1 MIPVKRLLKS
11 LLYLLIAFLFASPII
26 LLSDSVSNPVTMRE
40 NLSAANTAYTSR
52 VQGEHITDLSLK
64 VTEMRFGPEDEPPP
78 FLVVAPE
85 DDPVAGILAL
95 RLCAP
100 TVGGGLVLLPT
111 SPPLGPG
118 VLSRMQ
124 DTLAAGD
131 TDSHV
136 IALGTIHPD
145 ILSEIAAHFGVQTLE
160 GNAAQLAIQ
169 VDEWMVARNGVSER
183 YLFIPEEDVR
193 HGLALASWLA
203 LTGDPVFPIG
213 RDELSEHLRDYLSV
227 VHGQA
232 RGRQN
237 NLYLIAPTSLGTA
250 ALMEELNNYGQVVRV
265 AGITPEETALAL
277 AQYYD
282 SATQFGW
289 WAGAIPEGNRH
300 YLLGNPDHPAE
311 LIAAAPLFS
320 ETQYGPTV
328 LTSSER
334 LTSVVETFLWTIRP
348 HWINVPSEGRYNFAW
363 LAGNSDVIS
372 WSVQN
377 RVDLINQTVPYDS
390 QGFGGLDSSLLIW
403 LTIGWIGAV
412 WTWIHSVMRRPTM
425 EQHVRLFWVLIT
437 LVLGPLGLL
446 SYYLAT
452 RGEKP
457 PVAIK
462 EMLSPPTEALSATAA
477 TVSLATSMILITG
490 FMYVLFR
497 RPLFLIDGSL
507 FFLGNPAVRSL
518 LVGSLLALA
527 AALFLVEPVLYATGG
542 ESYGKLLTDTWKGP
556 AIALTITA
564 VLFSLIVWWLRTHYL
579 SIPPR
584 ETQILWWGTAALAAA
599 LTAII
604 TYPINYW
611 IVSQNVKKG
620 VLG

>member
-1 MIPVKRLLKS
+1 MLN
-11 LLYLLIAFLFASPII
+11 
-26 LLSDSVSNPVTMRE
+26 DSISNPVTMRE
-40 NLSAANTAYTSR
+40 SLPVANTAYTSR

-64 VTEMRFGPEDEPPP
+64 VTEMRFVPEDEPAP
-78 FLVVAPE
+78 FLVVAPD
-85 DDPVAGILAL
+85 DDPLAGILAL

-100 TVGGGLVLLPT
+100 PVGGGLILLPT
-111 SPPLGPG
+111 SPPLEPD
-118 VLSRMQ
+118 VVSRMQ
-124 DTLAAGD
+124 DILAGD
-131 TDSHV
+131 TAPPV
-136 IALGTIHPD
+136 IALGNIHPD
-145 ILSEIAAHFGVQTLE
+145 ILSEITTHFRVQTLE
-160 GNAAQLAIQ
+160 GNAEQLATQ

-183 YLFIPEEDVR
+183 YLFIPEEDFR
-193 HGLALASWLA
+193 HGLALVSWLA

-213 RDELSEHLRDYLSV
+213 RDEISEHLGDYLSV
-227 VHGQA
+227 VQGQA

-282 SATQFGW
+282 AGTQFGW
-289 WAGAIPEGNRH
+289 WAGAIAEGNRH

-328 LTSSER
+328 LTSAER
-334 LTSVVETFLWTIRP
+334 LTPVVETFLWTIRP
-348 HWINVPSEGRYNFAW
+348 HWINVSSEGRYNFAW
-363 LAGNSDVIS
+363 LAGDSDAIS

-390 QGFGGLDSSLLIW
+390 QGFGGLDASLLVW
-403 LTIGWIGAV
+403 LTIGWMGAV
-412 WTWIHSVMRRPTM
+412 WTWIHSVMRRPAM

-457 PVAIK
+457 PVATE
-462 EMLSPPTEALSATAA
+462 EMLSPPTEALAATAA
-477 TVSLATSMILITG
+477 TVSLAASVILLTG
-490 FMYVLFR
+490 FMYVLLR
-497 RPLFLIDGSL
+497 RPLLVIDGSL
-507 FFLGNPAVRSL
+507 FFVGSPVVRSL
-518 LVGSLLALA
+518 IAGSLLALA
-527 AALFLVEPVLYATGG
+527 VALLVVEPVLYAGGG
-542 ESYGKLLTDTWKGP
+542 EAYNKLLKDTWKGS

-564 VLFSLIVWWLRTHYL
+564 VVFSLVAWWLRTHYL
-579 SIPPR
+579 SIPPS

-599 LTAII
+599 ITALI

-611 IVSQNVKKG
+611 LVSQNIKKG
-620 VLG
+620 LLR